1 MEDEPNEPVAYH
13 LVVRALEDRAGM
25 HRGKRFA
32 LAIRHAVAGHLPHP
46 RYREAAIER
55 RRAGAGAES
64 VERSIADW
72 MSTDLNP
79 LVRSLSSLRIPSNAI
94 WAFNAYNRHASLG
107 ARTSI
112 EETSSEGGAGRIAR
126 RESRVAT
133 ADPELCAV
141 GTVSAFERVLS
152 IASRNRSRAD
162 ATAPGILEVGRLLGV
177 EGSASFHVAEA
188 LAGGDPHSLDEV
200 ARRLGA
206 SRRSLQRRL
215 SEESTSF
222 EAIRGAARI
231 VAATDAM
238 RGDASLAEV
247 AWSCGF
253 SDLPHMTR
261 AIKASCGMTPGLL
274 RAILRGGAEPEA
286 DIAPTLPRIPHGDWR
301 MGSMASDNPAAT
313 ISPEPAES
321 RANERRDA

>member
-1 MEDEPNEPVAYH
+1 MEDEPVAYH
-13 LVVRALEDRAGM
+13 LVVRAMEDRAGM
-25 HRGKRFA
+25 DAGTRFA
-32 LAIRHAVAGHLPHP
+32 LAIRHAVAGHMPHP

-72 MSTDLNP
+72 VSTDLNP
-79 LVRSLSSLRIPSNAI
+79 LVRSLASLKSPANAI
-94 WAFNAYNRHASLG
+94 WAYNAYNRHARLG
-107 ARTSI
+107 VRTSI
-112 EETSSEGGAGRIAR
+112 ESAGPDGGAARIAR
-126 RESRVAT
+126 RESRVAL

-141 GTVSAFERVLS
+141 GTVSALYKVMG

-162 ATAPGILEVGRLLGV
+162 PRAPGILDVGRLLGV
-177 EGSASFHVAEA
+177 EAAASFHVVEA
-188 LAGGDPHSLDEV
+188 IAGGDSPSLDEV

-215 SEESTSF
+215 KEESTSF

-231 VAATDAM
+231 VAATDAL
-238 RGDASLAEV
+238 RGDASLTEV

-253 SDLPHMTR
+253 SDLPHLTR
-261 AIKASCGMTPGLL
+261 AVKASCGMTPGLL

-286 DIAPTLPRIPHGDWR
+286 DIASTLPGIPHGDWR
-301 MGSMASDNPAAT
+301 MGSMASDPPAAT

-321 RANERRDA
+321 RANERRDG